1 MVYSLW
7 MHIEIKISA
16 IAEII
21 SVGQSPS
28 QEVSKS

>member
-1 MVYSLW
+1 